1 MELRELRSFVHAA
14 KLRSI
19 SKAAVQ
25 LGIGQPT
32 VTTHIKKLE
41 EELGMVLF
49 DRIKRPIQLTLAG
62 ERLSEL
68 ATTLVEGIDSLG
80 AMTSMAEEY
89 GPVKLASTPDII
101 PHTLLRVVRVFMD
114 KYPHV
119 HLRMRSQT
127 RNEVVRMVKEG
138 EVDMGIVQHPEK
150 SEDCDFQGMFLY
162 ERVLITPLGHP
173 LTKVP
178 LETINQIAEWPLI
191 LMGPGTSTRMVLE
204 AEFRRKGLDY
214 DIIVE
219 LDSMDMIKRYVALG
233 LGISVGPRLT
243 IEPQDHKELGVVTMA
258 NLLPVD
264 QGGVVT
270 LKGKTLST
278 PARNFIET
286 MRDVLLPDRPQRQ
299 AE

>member
-138 EVDMGIVQHPEK
+138 EVDLGIVQHPEK

-243 IEPQDHKELGVVTMA
+243 IEPQDQKELGVVTMA

>member
-138 EVDMGIVQHPEK
+138 EVDLGIVQHPEK

-243 IEPQDHKELGVVTMA
+243 IEPQDQKELGVVTMA

-278 PARNFIET
+278 PARNFIKT